1 MSDFYDY
8 ILHKDYQHRINNQIN
23 IKDKIF
29 KALDIYKNLLID
41 NTDYPFDQNTLHV
54 INFPLSDTRTVPEL
68 VLNDYIICLNNYR
81 TCGDLFTIRY
91 VNPTNKYCEVI
102 FLDPNDKGQIW
113 LLIIGSELGDIEQ
126 VKKGTNINLMIDDIE
141 NIYH

>member
-8 ILHKDYQHRINNQIN
+8 ILHKDYQYRINNQIN
-23 IKDKIF
+23 IKEKIF
-29 KALDIYKNLLID
+29 KAIDIYKNLLID
-41 NTDYPFDQNTLHV
+41 DTNYPFDQDTLHV
-54 INFPLSDTRTVPEL
+54 INFPLSDTRAVPAL

-91 VNPTNKYCEVI
+91 VNPTDKYCEAI
-102 FLDPNDKGQIW
+102 FLDPNDKGQTW
-113 LLIIGSELGDIEQ
+113 LLIIGTELGDIEQ

>member
-1 MSDFYDY
+1 MSNFYDY

-23 IKDKIF
+23 IKEKIF
-29 KALDIYKNLLID
+29 KAIDIYKNLLID
-41 NTDYPFDQNTLHV
+41 DTDYPFDQETLYV

-68 VLNDYIICLNNYR
+68 SLNDYIICLKNYR

-91 VNPTNKYCEVI
+91 VNPTDNYCEVI
-102 FLDPNDKGQIW
+102 FLDPNDNGQTW

-126 VKKGTNINLMIDDIE
+126 VKKGTNINLTIDDIE